1 MHIKAFSRKTI
12 GIAIATAVVTG
23 GVAIPQ
29 AGAMGGY
36 TYNKYVIND
45 SALHEW
51 AAAHPDATGDELN
64 NYRDNEI
71 PLIPNPAYD
80 KISTV
85 WSTTSSNDAWAG
97 YATKLPS
104 DEGEI
109 EGLLVTP
116 SGATGSPLS
125 RRKTFKYGP
134 ARSLKDIQNDF
145 HVPGGVEARP
155 LSLDTKRVLYTAAR
169 LGQASVNGITPEIK
183 TELEN
188 AGYNINS
195 AKRGLAESMSYEGDY
210 GTRTYTEQD
219 IKDGTRKEKNEAPIG
234 ERNSIITATL
244 TDYLFT
250 TLSTVTGSA
259 WESDA
264 DLSESGDPATLDQ
277 IRGAAK
283 QNTPLGLDS
292 HPTDYDLFVDAVLK
306 IASTV
311 TEEDIENSNIPVY
324 LNESG
329 PLIDKFYSQP
339 AIDVANAKFNVDQ
352 DDPTTPAKDL
362 HVTNVEKQPDGNYEV
377 TRSDGEKWTIDL
389 SDLNKRITDLENK
402 KTVSPDDLKTVQ
414 DELDKAKSDISDLK
428 GKDAETDKAI
438 KEINDKLG
446 DLTPRVEKLESRVDA
461 LEKSVIKEVRDNKDG
476 TYTLIREDGSEVK
489 GKIDTSGSITNIKPD
504 GKGNLIVTIDGKDQT
519 IPLSQTTV
527 TESNKGKPGHTI
539 TITTPDGKSVT
550 FDAFDN
556 YVTNVE
562 KQPNGDYK
570 VIRNDG
576 TEWTIE
582 LKDIRDK
589 IAELENKDTV
599 SPGDLKTVQD
609 ELDKAKK
616 DIDGLKGEDDKINKE
631 LDKIKKEVD
640 GLDGRIDKLED
651 RVTDLEN
658 NSIKEVR
665 DNGDGT
671 YTIIRNDGSE
681 VPGKIDTSGSITNI
695 KSDGKGNLIVT
706 IDGEDKTVPLDKVK
720 VTEKN
725 KGKPGHTI
733 TITTPDGK
741 SVTFDA
747 FDNYVTNV
755 EKQPNGDYLVT
766 RNDGETW
773 TIELKDIRD
782 KIAKLEAQ
790 ESPSRADYD
799 KIKDELDKLNK
810 KVEDLKA
817 GDKEIKGD
825 IADLRSDITKINN
838 RLITI
843 ETRLTVVEKHTND
856 LTKCVAGAGM
866 ATIPAL
872 LGIPLMMLSQVN
884 IPGLQYLNTSIQK
897 QIGIYNPELARQWK
911 NNGGVLQAGAIMAG
925 LAGIIGGISYIAK
938 QCDPMMKTPAG
949 QDTDLGKLSSK
960 IDDAK
965 DTGSSVESGSS
976 EDK

>member
-1 MHIKAFSRKTI
+1 MHIKIFSRKTI

-23 GVAIPQ
+23 GIAIPQ

-36 TYNKYVIND
+36 TYNKYVMNS
-45 SALHEW
+45 SALQEW
-51 AAAHPDATGDELN
+51 AAAHPNATDEEAN
-64 NYRDNEI
+64 NYVDNDI
-71 PLIPNPAYD
+71 PLIPSPGYD

-97 YATKLPS
+97 YATELPS

-125 RRKTFKYGP
+125 SNKTFKYGP

-195 AKRGLAESMSYEGDY
+195 ARRGLAEGMRYEGDY

-234 ERNSIITATL
+234 DRNSIITVTL

-250 TLSTVTGSA
+250 SLSTVTGSA
-259 WESDA
+259 WEADA
-264 DLSESGDPATLDQ
+264 DLSVSGDPATLDQ
-277 IRGAAK
+277 IRDAAK
-283 QNTPLGLDS
+283 RNTPLGLDS

-329 PLIDKFYSQP
+329 PLFDKFYSQP

-352 DDPTTPAKDL
+352 DDPATPEKEL
-362 HVTNVEKQPDGNYEV
+362 H
-377 TRSDGEKWTIDL
+377 
-389 SDLNKRITDLENK
+389 
-402 KTVSPDDLKTVQ
+402 
-414 DELDKAKSDISDLK
+414 
-428 GKDAETDKAI
+428 
-438 KEINDKLG
+438 
-446 DLTPRVEKLESRVDA
+446 
-461 LEKSVIKEVRDNKDG
+461 
-476 TYTLIREDGSEVK
+476 
-489 GKIDTSGSITNIKPD
+489 
-504 GKGNLIVTIDGKDQT
+504 
-519 IPLSQTTV
+519 
-527 TESNKGKPGHTI
+527 
-539 TITTPDGKSVT
+539 
-550 FDAFDN
+550 
-556 YVTNVE
+556 VTNVE
-562 KQPNGDYK
+562 KQPNGDYL
-570 VIRNDG
+570 VTRNDG
-576 TEWTIE
+576 ETWTIE

-589 IAELENKDTV
+589 IAKLEKKDTV

-671 YTIIRNDGSE
+671 YTIIRKDNSE

-695 KSDGKGNLIVT
+695 KSDGKGNLIIT

-741 SVTFDA
+741 SITFDA

-755 EKQPNGDYLVT
+755 EKQPNGDYKVI
-766 RNDGETW
+766 RNDGTEW

-817 GDKEIKGD
+817 GDKKIKGD

-911 NNGGVLQAGAIMAG
+911 NNGGVLQAGAVMAG
-925 LAGIIGGISYIAK
+925 LAGIIGGISYLAK

-949 QDTDLGKLSSK
+949 KDTDLGKLSSK
-960 IDDAK
+960 LDDAK
-965 DTGSSVESGSS
+965 DKSSSKRS
-976 EDK
+976 EDTDSKDEDK